1 MRLLRPFA
9 FICVCLR
16 PLLAADDPAQI
27 EQELKKIAGV
37 YAAVESE
44 SADPIS
50 AETAIYQ
57 GAIPGMLRTLDPHSV
72 FFDPDS
78 FEQLQQMQS
87 SERKGFGT
95 VVSLLPGRVIVLQ
108 TLEGSPSAKAGL
120 SAGDEILAIN
130 TIPVRYLDVEQLTQ
144 LMSEARQK
152 EATLDV
158 RKPGSE
164 RLVQMKMSPALLDAP
179 TVDRAYM
186 LAPGIGHLRITSFEQ
201 PTGQLVKQTIEKL
214 GGEYL
219 KGLIIDLRDNPGGAV
234 QSAAETASLFLSPDQ
249 RIFTIGGRSAKTEEV
264 AVPKDSLPYT
274 FPVMILINSKSAS
287 ASEIVTGA
295 LQDHD
300 RATVLGEPSYGKG
313 LVQQV
318 YPLSASSGLAL
329 TTAFYY
335 TPSGRSIQKPLA
347 SGQLGAA
354 TVVSRGPFRSD
365 AGRPL
370 PGGGGIQPDQIVY
383 PAQLSRLQQV
393 LDASGSLTSFAGEYL
408 RTHDVGA
415 DPQVTS
421 AMIDELKVFL
431 SERSIQPGV
440 ADWLM
445 YREWIASRL
454 REEILTLKF
463 GVARGEELEM
473 QRDPVIQAAL
483 RKLRGA
489 P

>member
-1 MRLLRPFA
+1 
-9 FICVCLR
+9 
-16 PLLAADDPAQI
+16 
-27 EQELKKIAGV
+27 
-37 YAAVESE
+37 
-44 SADPIS
+44 
-50 AETAIYQ
+50 
-57 GAIPGMLRTLDPHSV
+57 
-72 FFDPDS
+72 
-78 FEQLQQMQS
+78 MQS

-108 TLEGSPSAKAGL
+108 ALEGSPSAKAGL
-120 SAGDEILAIN
+120 SAGDEIVGIN
-130 TIPVRYLDVEQLTQ
+130 NYPVRYLDIEQLTQ
-144 LMSEARQK
+144 LLTEARQK
-152 EATLDV
+152 EATLEV

-164 RLVQMKMSPALLDAP
+164 RLVQIKMSPALLDAP

-186 LAPGIGHLRITSFEQ
+186 VAPGIGHLRITSFEQ

-234 QSAAETASLFLSPDQ
+234 QSAAETAALFLSPDQ
-249 RIFTIGGRSAKTEEV
+249 RIFTIGGRSTKTEEV
-264 AVPKDSLPYT
+264 AVPKDSIPYT
-274 FPVMILINSKSAS
+274 FPMVILVNGKSAS

-300 RATVLGEPSYGKG
+300 RAIVLGEPSYGKG

-318 YPLSASSGLAL
+318 FPLSASSGLAL

-335 TPSGRSIQKPLA
+335 TPSGRSIQKPLP

-354 TVVSRGPFRSD
+354 TVVARGPFHSD
-365 AGRPL
+365 AGRSL
-370 PGGGGIQPDQIVY
+370 PGGGGIQPDEIVY
-383 PAQLSRLQQV
+383 PAQLSRLQLV
-393 LDASGSLTSFAGEYL
+393 LDASGALTSFAGEYL
-408 RTHDVGA
+408 RTHDVGD

-440 ADWLM
+440 ADWLT
-445 YREWIASRL
+445 YRDWIASRL
-454 REEILTLKF
+454 QQEILTLKF
-463 GVARGEELEM
+463 GVARGDELEM